1 MSDNGRKKAAKF
13 APMRPL
19 TPEEHRRKE
28 LILTQPEP
36 TKVQESTSATVLK
49 QGSIFLLT
57 TGSGDIPWE
66 LPHALG
72 LFYQDCRF
80 LDGYSLEVNGQ
91 PLTAL
96 SCIDDQGLETYHD
109 LANPELPAQNG
120 SAHIPKNT
128 IGVRR
133 ERYLQRGRLFEHLTL
148 RNYGLRAAW
157 LEIVLRF
164 RAGFED
170 LFIMK
175 GFIEE
180 QRGEVLPVEV
190 RGGNVLVMGYR
201 GTDGLSRATAV
212 AFSPA
217 PHQLEPGTATYRCEL
232 ASGEQQTITIVIT
245 PFEWKDGQ
253 IDHLLYPARPARVS
267 HEKARQWLERSQR
280 IWLNGSTQVSS
291 SNPLFDEVMRRA
303 LLDLRMLRTRLDGLH
318 YFAAGIPWFSTLFGR
333 DSSIVAIQT
342 MPYGPNMARETL
354 QLLARYQATQ
364 VDEYRDAEPG
374 KILHEF
380 RSGELAHRGAI
391 PQSPAYYGTV
401 DATLLFLV
409 MMAEYVNWSGD
420 LELALRL
427 KPNIDSALGWIDNY
441 ADHDG
446 DGYLDYVGMYETG
459 LINQGWK
466 DAGNSIP
473 NADGSMVSP
482 PVALCEVQAYLY
494 RAWRQIAVVLRE
506 LGEPGRADELQ
517 RRASD
522 LRERFDRD
530 FWSDELGCYALAL
543 QKGGRPAAVVSSNSG
558 QVLWGGIA
566 GPERAARIVE
576 RLMQPDMFSGWGV
589 RTLSS
594 EARAYNPIS
603 YHLGSV
609 WPHDNGLIIAGFC
622 RYGHD
627 EVALKILDALFAA
640 ASNFPEYRMPELFC
654 GYQRQSER
662 QPVRYPV
669 ACSPQAWAAG
679 AIPHA
684 LWNLL
689 GLRANALNNTLRV
702 VRPVLPRWLDRLE
715 MKGVQVGPSRVD
727 LRFER
732 VGRDGSVKVDAVVR
746 EGDLQVAYVDEA
758 EQPDVYT

>member
-1 MSDNGRKKAAKF
+1 MSNDGRKKAAKDG
-13 APMRPL
+13 AVRPL

-36 TKVQESTSATVLK
+36 TKMQESASATVLK

-57 TGSGDIPWE
+57 TESGDIPWE
-66 LPHALG
+66 GPHALG

-91 PLTAL
+91 PLTVL
-96 SCIDDQGLETYHD
+96 SYIDDQGLETYHD
-109 LANPELPAQNG
+109 LANPELPAHNG
-120 SAHIPKNT
+120 NASIAKNT

-148 RNYGLRAAW
+148 HNYGLRPAR

-164 RAGFED
+164 RAEFED
-170 LFIMK
+170 LFVLK
-175 GFIEE
+175 GFIKEAA
-180 QRGEVLPVEV
+180 GKLLPVEV
-190 RGGNVLVMGYR
+190 RSGNVMVLGYL
-201 GTDGLSRATAV
+201 GADGLSRATAV
-212 AFSPA
+212 AFGPP
-217 PHQLEPGTATYRCEL
+217 PHELEPGTAVYRYEL
-232 ASGEQQTITIVIT
+232 AAGEKQTITIVIT

-253 IDHLLYPARPARVS
+253 IDHLLYPTRPPRVN
-267 HEKARQWLERSQR
+267 HEAARQWLERSQR

-318 YFAAGIPWFSTLFGR
+318 YFAAGIPWFATLFGR
-333 DSSIVAIQT
+333 DASVVAIQT

-354 QLLARYQATQ
+354 LLLARYQATR

-391 PQSPAYYGTV
+391 PQSPAYYGSI

-420 LELALRL
+420 LELARTL
-427 KPNIDSALGWIDNY
+427 KPNIDAALGWIDDY

-446 DGYLDYVGMYETG
+446 DGYLDYVGAYETG

-466 DAGNSIP
+466 DAGNSIV
-473 NADGSMVSP
+473 NADGSMVAP
-482 PVALCEVQAYLY
+482 PVAVCEVQAYLY

-506 LGEPGRADELQ
+506 LGEGGRAEELE
-517 RRASD
+517 RRAGE

-530 FWSDELGCYALAL
+530 YWSEELGCYVLAL
-543 QKGGRPAAVVSSNSG
+543 QEGGRRAEVVSSNSG

-566 GPERAARIVE
+566 RPERAGRVVE

-622 RYGHD
+622 RYGYD
-627 EVALKILDALFAA
+627 EVALKIVDALFAA
-640 ASNFPEYRMPELFC
+640 ACNFPEYRMPELFC
-654 GYQRQSER
+654 GYER
-662 QPVRYPV
+662 RGERYPVRYPV

-689 GLRANALNNTLRV
+689 GLRANALRNTLRV
-702 VRPVLPRWLDRLE
+702 VRPVLPVWLDALE
-715 MKGVQVGPSRVD
+715 MKGVQVGSSRVD
-727 LRFER
+727 LRFGR
-732 VGRDGSVKVDAVVR
+732 VGRNGAVEVDAEVR
-746 EGDLQVAYVDEA
+746 QGDLRVELVDEA